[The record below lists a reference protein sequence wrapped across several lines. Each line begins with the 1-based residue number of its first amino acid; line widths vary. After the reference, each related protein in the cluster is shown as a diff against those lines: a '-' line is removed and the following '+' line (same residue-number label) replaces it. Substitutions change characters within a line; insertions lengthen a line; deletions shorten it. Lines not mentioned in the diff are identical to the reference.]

1 MAVMVMPLQIFVFQ
15 ETLEE
20 GTRSW
25 GVMVERVEVRIVMS
39 VRGMIII
46 IMIVMIDM
54 ILILFRMI
62 VMYLVISS
70 VIYLDNDH
78 DQHN

>member
-1 MAVMVMPLQIFVFQ
+1 MTVMAITLQIFVFQ

-62 VMYLVISS
+62 IMYLVISNM
-70 VIYLDNDH
+70 IYLDNE
-78 DQHN
+78 